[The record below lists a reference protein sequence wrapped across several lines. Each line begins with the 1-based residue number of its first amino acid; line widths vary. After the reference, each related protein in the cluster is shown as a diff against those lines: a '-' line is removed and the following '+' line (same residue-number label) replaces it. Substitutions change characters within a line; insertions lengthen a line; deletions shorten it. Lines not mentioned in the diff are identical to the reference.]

1 MMSRANGG
9 SAPMTEQPERSTE
22 PEHTPGQGAQ
32 TSIATDVIAY
42 LLAGPLLGGG
52 AGFLLDRWLNL
63 TLFIVIGLL
72 AGMALSMYV
81 IWNRYGTS

>member
-1 MMSRANGG
+1 
-9 SAPMTEQPERSTE
+9 MTEQPERPTE
-22 PEHTPGQGAQ
+22 PEHTPGYAAQ
-32 TSIATDVIAY
+32 TNIATDVIAY

-52 AGFLLDRWLNL
+52 TGFLLDRWLDL
-63 TLFIVIGLL
+63 TFFIVIGLL

>member
-1 MMSRANGG
+1 
-9 SAPMTEQPERSTE
+9 MTESSERSSEPNGSTE

-42 LLAGPLLGGG
+42 LISGPLLFGG
-52 AGFLLDRWLNL
+52 AGLALDHWLDI
-63 TLFIVIGLL
+63 TFFVVIGLL

-81 IWNRYGTS
+81 IWLRYGTS